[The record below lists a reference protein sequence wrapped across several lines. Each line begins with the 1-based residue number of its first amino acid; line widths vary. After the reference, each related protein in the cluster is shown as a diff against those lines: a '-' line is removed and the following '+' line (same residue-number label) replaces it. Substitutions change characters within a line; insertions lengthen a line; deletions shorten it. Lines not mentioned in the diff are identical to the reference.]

1 MINEQRPDPQATE
14 LAREITVREMDP
26 QLDPGAQ
33 QSCDMAPG
41 GKKTTAV
48 VRTSTLHFLTN
59 GCDVIQT
66 RPSQADE
73 LSRSCQKSDQCHEA
87 D

>member
-14 LAREITVREMDP
+14 LAREITVREITVDVFGKEMDP
-26 QLDPGAQ
+26 QLGPGAQ

-48 VRTSTLHFLTN
+48 VRTSTP
-59 GCDVIQT
+59 I
-66 RPSQADE
+66 P
-73 LSRSCQKSDQCHEA
+73 
-87 D
+87 